1 MAVQTVAELPRLR
14 RRYLDEIV
22 PALVAE
28 FRYLNAMQ
36 VPRVEKV
43 VVNIGLGEA
52 ITNAR
57 AIDAAI
63 ADLKTITG
71 QAPIVIRARKSVA
84 AFKLR
89 EGMPIGVKVT
99 LRGRRMYDF
108 LDKLLN
114 VALPRIRDFRGVD
127 PKAFDGHGNYTLGLR
142 EQLVF
147 PEIDYDKIDKLR
159 GLEVCIVTTARTDDE
174 GRCALSPGSACLQE
188 ERERVAKKSLIAKAN
203 RPAQL
208 LHAGAPPLRRVRS
221 PARLHAQVRHVP
233 HLFPPDSPASGRSP
247 ASRRARGRRP

>member
-1 MAVQTVAELPRLR
+1 MAVAVETQELPRLR
-14 RRYLDEIV
+14 RRYQDEIV
-22 PALVAE
+22 PSLVKE
-28 FRYLNAMQ
+28 FRYRNAME
-36 VPRVEKV
+36 VPGISKIVI
-43 VVNIGLGEA
+43 NIGLGEA

-57 AIDAAI
+57 AIDAATL
-63 ADLKTITG
+63 DLKIITG

-89 EGMPIGVKVT
+89 EGMPIGAKVT

-127 PKAFDGHGNYTLGLR
+127 SKAFDGHGNFTLGLR

-159 GLEVCIVTTARTDDE
+159 GLEVCIVTTARTDAE
-174 GRCALSPGSACLQE
+174 GQALLTGFGMPF
-188 ERERVAKKSLIAKAN
+188 RKN
-203 RPAQL
+203 
-208 LHAGAPPLRRVRS
+208 
-221 PARLHAQVRHVP
+221 
-233 HLFPPDSPASGRSP
+233 
-247 ASRRARGRRP
+247 